1 MRVPTNIYPEG
12 ERPTLQTQC
21 KSHQLHFQG
30 LGGREVIADFQGG
43 TLTSDAGALLLR
55 QVDLAK
61 GYLQDFAACFRDERD
76 ARYIEHSVVQLVR
89 QRVLG
94 LCLGYEDL
102 NDHDRLRHDPLFAT
116 ACGVVDPTGSDRKYA
131 RDHGKPLAGKSTLN
145 RIETTP
151 PGTIRPRGK
160 KIIYD
165 PKAIESY
172 FVQKFLQS
180 RRSAPRQLILDLD
193 CTDTILHG
201 HQQGRF
207 FHGYYDCYCYL
218 PLYVFCGNDL
228 LAACL
233 RPSNIDPSQGALEEI
248 QRLLQQIR
256 AKWPRVRILIRGD
269 SGFCREAIMNWCEAH
284 GVDYLFGLARNSR
297 LHRRI
302 TKELGQAREAFQQ
315 THQPQRVYKDF
326 HYRTL
331 HSWSC
336 SRRVVGK
343 AEYLAKGENPR
354 FIVSSLSPELF
365 AAQALYEKLY
375 CARGEMENRIKEQQ
389 LYLFASRT
397 SSATMRANQ
406 LRLWFSALAYL
417 ILNELR
423 KVGLRGSKL
432 ARAQCDTLR
441 LKLLKIGAQVSVSIR
456 RVYVRLASGFP
467 YQETFRQILVNLQR
481 SYPVLC

>member
-1 MRVPTNIYPEG
+1 
-12 ERPTLQTQC
+12 LQTQC
-21 KSHQLHFQG
+21 SSTQLHFQE
-30 LGGREVIADFQGG
+30 LGPRKVIADFQGG

-55 QVDLAK
+55 QVDLGK

-76 ARYIEHSVVQLVR
+76 PRYTEHSVTQLVR

-116 ACGVVDPTGSDRKYA
+116 ACGVVDPTGSGRKYA
-131 RDHGKPLAGKSTLN
+131 RDQGKPLAGKSTLN
-145 RIETTP
+145 RLETTP
-151 PGTIRPRGK
+151 PGRIRPRAK

-165 PKAIESY
+165 PQAIETY

-180 RRSAPRQLILDLD
+180 RRSVPRRLILDLD

-233 RPSNIDPSQGALEEI
+233 RPSNIDPSEGALEEI
-248 QRLLQQIR
+248 QRLVQQIR
-256 AKWPRVRILIRGD
+256 KKWPRVRILIRGD
-269 SGFCREAIMNWCEAH
+269 SGFCREAIMSWCEAH

-302 TKELGQAREAFQQ
+302 AKELAQAREAFQQ
-315 THQPQRVYKDF
+315 TRQPQRVYKDF
-326 HYRTL
+326 RYRTRS
-331 HSWSC
+331 SWSC
-336 SRRVVGK
+336 FRRVIGK

-354 FIVSSLSPELF
+354 FVVTSLPAEFLGG
-365 AAQALYEKLY
+365 QALYEQMY

-423 KVGLRGSKL
+423 KVGLRGTKL
-432 ARAQCDTLR
+432 AKAQCDTIRLR
-441 LKLLKIGAQVSVSIR
+441 LLKIGAQVSVSVR
-456 RVYVRLASGFP
+456 RVYVRLASGCP
-467 YQETFRQILVNLQR
+467 YQEAFRQILANLQR
-481 SYPVLC
+481 SYLVLC